1 MFPNS
6 QVKPPRPKKKGAAG
20 SAVVADNLAEI
31 SSSRLVLR
39 LVLLSVQTIVGVPAP
54 GTPETVVPVVSENT
68 IMAARKQ
75 K

>member
-1 MFPNS
+1 MACFN
-6 QVKPPRPKKKGAAG
+6 QK
-20 SAVVADNLAEI
+20 
-31 SSSRLVLR
+31 SRARLLR